1 VDVGVLESDVL
12 IIGAGG
18 AGLRAAL
25 EAAKAKARV
34 TVLSKGP
41 VPGGAT
47 SVSGGVIQAAVGPD
61 DSPEQHF
68 RDTVIGG
75 RFVNNQRLVHTFV
88 TNAPQKVLDLERYG
102 CAFDRKEDGSLDLRM
117 PSGATRK
124 RGIEGEVN
132 SNIQKILTQRALEN
146 GARIDEFMMVT
157 RLLTDSSGRVCG
169 ATALDFA
176 KGIFIAFLAKTVI
189 LATGA
194 AGRLYEVTACPR
206 SSTGDGIGLARQVGA
221 RFLNLEMM
229 QFIPLAYTY
238 PEFIKGFTLGEAPNY
253 GHHTRFRN
261 SKGER
266 FMLKYDSK
274 RAEYTTRDVAAR
286 AGYIEVKEGRGS
298 PHGGIWVDTSEND
311 RMDGLYQ
318 PHKLADRYQMI
329 VDFYGISKANFD
341 EPFEATPSAL
351 FLIGGVEIDSECRTN
366 VAGLFAAG
374 EVAANLHGANRLGA
388 NALAEI
394 QVFGSI
400 AGINAAQESR
410 NTASTPS
417 AESVRAQI
425 SDERSAV
432 LGLFEGPRKRRPHE
446 FKREIQRAMWNG
458 VGVVREGKQLQAT
471 LDDFRLLKEAVRG
484 GVGVT
489 GPARRYNYE
498 WVEALEIP
506 KMLDVAE
513 MMAASALSRT
523 ESRGAHYRT
532 DFPNEDDANWLRET
546 VVQEVNGKLV
556 VTSQP
561 VDTSIVPIHGLAGNL
576 ARLGACRR
584 IPFPL
589 SSSVLIP
596 NLTRPRA

>member
-1 VDVGVLESDVL
+1 LDEYRLNIPVATIVEVFEGTSVDVEIIKSDVL
-12 IIGAGG
+12 VIGAGG

-25 EAAKAKARV
+25 DATRVGARV

-47 SVSGGVIQAAVGPD
+47 SVSGGVMQAAVGPD
-61 DSPEQHF
+61 DSPDQHF

-75 RFVNNQRLVHTFV
+75 RFVNNQRLVQAFV

-132 SNIQKILTQRALEN
+132 SNIQKIIAQRALES
-146 GARIDEFMMVT
+146 GAKIHEFMMVT
-157 RLLTDSSGRVCG
+157 RLLQNDDGRVCG

-176 KGIFIAFLAKTVI
+176 RGTFMAFVARTVI

-194 AGRLYEVTACPR
+194 AGRLYSVTACPR
-206 SSTGDGIGLARQVGA
+206 SSTGDGVGLARQVGA
-221 RFLNLEMM
+221 RFVNLEMM

-253 GHHTRFRN
+253 GHDTRFLN

-266 FMLKYDSK
+266 FMPRYDAK
-274 RAEYTTRDVAAR
+274 RAEYSTRDVAAR
-286 AGYIEVKEGRGS
+286 AGYMEVQEGRGS
-298 PHGGIWVDTSEND
+298 PHGGIWVDTSKND
-311 RMDGLYQ
+311 RKDGLYQ

-329 VDFYGISKANFD
+329 VDFYGQAKANFE

-351 FLIGGVEIDSECRTN
+351 FLIGGVEIDPQCRTN
-366 VAGLFAAG
+366 VPGLFAAG

-400 AGINAAQESR
+400 AGINAAADSRSGDKIQES
-410 NTASTPS
+410 S
-417 AESVRAQI
+417 AVSAQI
-425 SDERSAV
+425 SDEKGVV
-432 LGLFEGPRKRRPHE
+432 LGLLEGPRKRRAFE
-446 FKREIQRAMWNG
+446 FKRDIQRIMWDS
-458 VGVVREGKQLQAT
+458 VGVVRDGK
-471 LDDFRLLKEAVRG
+471 RLASALSEFSRLRDIAPTA
-484 GVGVT
+484 VGVASGT
-489 GPARRYNYE
+489 KRYNYG

-513 MMAASALSRT
+513 MMAAAALSRT

-532 DFPNEDDANWLRET
+532 DFPHEDDANWLRET
-546 VVQEVNGKLV
+546 VIQDTGGKLTV
-556 VTSQP
+556 SSQP
-561 VDTSIVPIHGLAGNL
+561 VDMSI
-576 ARLGACRR
+576 
-584 IPFPL
+584 IPVAEL
-589 SSSVLIP
+589 QSV
-596 NLTRPRA
+596 

>member
-1 VDVGVLESDVL
+1 VDLEVLESDVL

-25 EAAKAKARV
+25 EASKLGLRV

-68 RDTVIGG
+68 RDTVVGG
-75 RFVNNQRLVHTFV
+75 RFVNNQRLVQTFV
-88 TNAPQKVLDLERYG
+88 KNAPQKVLDLERYG

-132 SNIQKILTQRALEN
+132 SNVQKILAQRALER
-146 GARIDEFMMVT
+146 GARIHEFMMVT
-157 RLLTDSSGRVCG
+157 RLLQDDKGRVCG
-169 ATALDFA
+169 ATAVDFA
-176 KGIFIAFLAKTVI
+176 KGLFVAFVAGAVI

-194 AGRLYEVTACPR
+194 AGRLYSVTACPR
-206 SSTGDGIGLARQVGA
+206 SSTGDGVSLARQVNA
-221 RFLNLEMM
+221 RFVNLEMM

-253 GHHTRFRN
+253 GHHTRFLN

-266 FMLKYDSK
+266 YMLKYDTK
-274 RAEYTTRDVAAR
+274 RAEYATRDVAAR
-286 AGYIEVKEGRGS
+286 AGYVEVQEGRGS
-298 PHGGIWVDTSEND
+298 PHGGIWVDTSGND
-311 RMDGLYQ
+311 RKDGLYQ

-329 VDFYGISKANFD
+329 VDFYGSAKANFE

-351 FLIGGVEIDSECRTN
+351 FLIGGVEIDTECRTN
-366 VAGLFAAG
+366 VPGLFAAG

-400 AGINAAQESR
+400 AGSNAAEDSR
-410 NTASTPS
+410 GKCPTSTNAALGS
-417 AESVRAQI
+417 QI
-425 SDERSAV
+425 RDERSAV
-432 LGLFEGPRKRRPHE
+432 FGLFQGTRKRRACE
-446 FKREIQRAMWNG
+446 FKHDIQRIMWDC
-458 VGVVREGKQLQAT
+458 VGVVREGKRLQTA
-471 LDDFRLLKEAVRG
+471 LAEFQRLREIVRDE
-484 GVGVT
+484 VGVT
-489 GPARRYNYE
+489 AETRRYNYD

-506 KMLDVAE
+506 MMLDVGE
-513 MMAASALSRT
+513 MMAAAALSRT

-532 DFPNEDDANWLRET
+532 DFPQEDDANWLRET
-546 VVQEVNGKLV
+546 VVQDLGGKLA

-561 VDTSIVPIHGLAGNL
+561 VDMSVTPIVELQSI
-576 ARLGACRR
+576 
-584 IPFPL
+584 
-589 SSSVLIP
+589 
-596 NLTRPRA
+596 

>member
-1 VDVGVLESDVL
+1 VSESDEMDVEILESDVL

-18 AGLRAAL
+18 AGLRAAV
-25 EAAKAKARV
+25 EASKRGARV

-75 RFVNNQRLVHTFV
+75 RFVNNQRLVQTFV
-88 TNAPQKVLDLERYG
+88 NNAPQKVLDLERYG
-102 CAFDRKEDGSLDLRM
+102 CAFDRNEDGSLDLRM

-132 SNIQKILTQRALEN
+132 SNVQKILAQRSLEC
-146 GARIDEFMMVT
+146 GARIHEFMMVT
-157 RLLTDSSGRVCG
+157 RLLQDDKGQVYG
-169 ATALDFA
+169 ATAVDFA
-176 KGIFIAFLAKTVI
+176 RGSFVAFVAGAVI

-194 AGRLYEVTACPR
+194 AGRLYSVTACPR
-206 SSTGDGIGLARQVGA
+206 SSTGDGVALARRVGA
-221 RFLNLEMM
+221 RFINLEMM

-253 GHHTRFRN
+253 GHHTRFLN

-266 FMLKYDSK
+266 YMLRYDAK
-274 RAEYTTRDVAAR
+274 RAEYATRDVAAR
-286 AGYIEVKEGRGS
+286 AGYIEIQEGRGS
-298 PHGGIWVDTSEND
+298 PHGGIWVDTSGND
-311 RMDGLYQ
+311 RKDGLYQ

-329 VDFYGISKANFD
+329 VDFYGPAKANFE

-351 FLIGGVEIDSECRTN
+351 FLIGGVEIDTDCRTN
-366 VAGLFAAG
+366 VPGLFAAG

-400 AGINAAQESR
+400 AGINAAEASR
-410 NTASTPS
+410 GGCPAPI
-417 AESVRAQI
+417 RAALGLQI
-425 SDERSAV
+425 SDEKSAV
-432 LGLFEGPRKRRPHE
+432 LGLFQGPGKRRACE
-446 FKREIQRAMWNG
+446 FKHDIQRIMWDC
-458 VGVVREGKQLQAT
+458 VGVVRDGKRLQIA
-471 LDDFRLLKEAVRG
+471 LAEFERLRETVCNEVR
-484 GVGVT
+484 VT
-489 GPARRYNYE
+489 SETRRYNYD

-506 KMLDVAE
+506 MMLDVGE
-513 MMAASALSRT
+513 MMAAAALSRT

-532 DFPNEDDANWLRET
+532 DFPLEDDANWLRET
-546 VVQEVNGKLV
+546 VVQDLGGKLTA
-556 VTSQP
+556 TSQP
-561 VDTSIVPIHGLAGNL
+561 VDMSV
-576 ARLGACRR
+576 
-584 IPFPL
+584 IPVAEL
-589 SSSVLIP
+589 QSS
-596 NLTRPRA
+596 

>member
-1 VDVGVLESDVL
+1 MDVELIESDVL
-12 IIGAGG
+12 VIGAGG

-25 EAAKAKARV
+25 EAARVGARV

-61 DSPEQHF
+61 DSPSQHF

-75 RFVNNQRLVHTFV
+75 RFVNNQKLVKAFV

-132 SNIQKILTQRALEN
+132 SNIQKIIAQRALES
-146 GARIDEFMMVT
+146 GVKIHEFMMVT
-157 RLLTDSSGRVCG
+157 RLLQNDDGRVCG

-176 KGIFIAFLAKTVI
+176 RGTFMAFFARAVV

-194 AGRLYEVTACPR
+194 AGRLYSVTACPR
-206 SSTGDGIGLARQVGA
+206 SSTGDGVGLARQVGA
-221 RFLNLEMM
+221 RFVNLEMM

-253 GHHTRFRN
+253 GHNTRFLN

-266 FMLKYDSK
+266 FMPRYDAK
-274 RAEYTTRDVAAR
+274 RAEYSTRDVAAR
-286 AGYIEVKEGRGS
+286 AGYIEVQEGRGS
-298 PHGGIWVDTSEND
+298 PHGGIWVDTSKND
-311 RMDGLYQ
+311 RKDGLYQ

-329 VDFYGISKANFD
+329 VDFYGKAKANFE

-351 FLIGGVEIDSECRTN
+351 FLIGGVEIDPQCRTN
-366 VAGLFAAG
+366 VPGLFAAG

-400 AGINAAQESR
+400 AGINAAADAKSGCQIQQGS
-410 NTASTPS
+410 TARS
-417 AESVRAQI
+417 QI
-425 SDERSAV
+425 RDEKALV
-432 LGLFEGPRKRRPHE
+432 FGLLEGPPKRRAFE
-446 FKREIQRAMWNG
+446 FKRDIQQIMWDS
-458 VGVVREGKQLQAT
+458 VGVVREGK
-471 LDDFRLLKEAVRG
+471 RLANALSEFSRLRELASTE
-484 GVGVT
+484 VGVASGT
-489 GPARRYNYE
+489 KRYNYG

-513 MMAASALSRT
+513 MMAAAALSRT

-532 DFPNEDDANWLRET
+532 DFPHEDDANWLRET
-546 VVQEVNGKLV
+546 VIQDTCGKLTV
-556 VTSQP
+556 SSQP
-561 VDTSIVPIHGLAGNL
+561 VDMSIMPVAELQ
-576 ARLGACRR
+576 
-584 IPFPL
+584 
-589 SSSVLIP
+589 SV
-596 NLTRPRA
+596 

>member
-1 VDVGVLESDVL
+1 MDVEIFESDVL

-25 EAAKAKARV
+25 EAAKRRV
-34 TVLSKGP
+34 RVSVLSKGP

-75 RFVNNQRLVHTFV
+75 RFINNQRLVQTFV

-132 SNIQKILTQRALEN
+132 SNIQKILAQRALEN
-146 GARIDEFMMVT
+146 GALISEFIMVT
-157 RLLTDSSGRVCG
+157 RLLRDDAGRVCG

-194 AGRLYEVTACPR
+194 AGRLYQVTACPR

-253 GHHTRFRN
+253 GHHTRFLN

-274 RAEYTTRDVAAR
+274 RAEYATRDVAAR
-286 AGYIEVKEGRGS
+286 AGYTEVKEGRGS
-298 PHGGIWVDTSEND
+298 PHGGIWVDTSKND

-329 VDFYGISKANFD
+329 VDFYGASKANFE

-400 AGINAAQESR
+400 AGINAAEESC
-410 NTASTPS
+410 NTAFRTS
-417 AESVRAQI
+417 AEMVRTQI
-425 SDERSAV
+425 RDERSAV
-432 LGLFEGPRKRRPHE
+432 FALLEGQSKRRPHE
-446 FKREIQRAMWNG
+446 FKRKIQRAMWNG
-458 VGVVREGKQLQAT
+458 VGVVRDGRQLQTT
-471 LDDFRLLKEAVRG
+471 LDDLRTLKEEVRS
-484 GVGVT
+484 GVAVT
-489 GPARRYNYE
+489 GLARRYNYE
-498 WVEALEIP
+498 WIEALEIP

-532 DFPNEDDANWLRET
+532 DFPNEDDTNWLRET
-546 VVQEVNGKLV
+546 VVQEVSENLI
-556 VTSQP
+556 VTSQQ
-561 VDTSIVPIHGLAGNL
+561 VDASI
-576 ARLGACRR
+576 
-584 IPFPL
+584 L
-589 SSSVLIP
+589 SITELQS
-596 NLTRPRA
+596 T